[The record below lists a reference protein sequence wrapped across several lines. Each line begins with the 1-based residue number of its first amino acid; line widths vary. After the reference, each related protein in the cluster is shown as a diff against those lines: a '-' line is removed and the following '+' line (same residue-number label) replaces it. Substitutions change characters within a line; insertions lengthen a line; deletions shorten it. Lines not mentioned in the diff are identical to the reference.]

1 MSGTIKK
8 LHVASIGVNSI
19 LFVLVRL
26 ILKIMF
32 VQSIKENI
40 HVHIGKYCTHVC
52 TSNLNTPDNW
62 NEINTGIH
70 YR

>member
-40 HVHIGKYCTHVC
+40 HVRIGKILYACM
-52 TSNLNTPDNW
+52 
-62 NEINTGIH
+62 
-70 YR
+70 YK

>member
-1 MSGTIKK
+1 MITTLSLSLAHNTFQIMSGTVKK

-40 HVHIGKYCTHVC
+40 HVHIGKILYACM
-52 TSNLNTPDNW
+52 
-62 NEINTGIH
+62 
-70 YR
+70 YK